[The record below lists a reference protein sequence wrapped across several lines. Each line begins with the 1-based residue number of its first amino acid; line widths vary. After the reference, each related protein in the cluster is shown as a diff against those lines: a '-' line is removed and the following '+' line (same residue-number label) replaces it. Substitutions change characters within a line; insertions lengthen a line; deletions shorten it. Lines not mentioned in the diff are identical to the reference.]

1 MVMRKRVCCLYR
13 VSTLKQVEKDDIP
26 MQKQRCHEFA
36 AQMGW
41 DIVREFSEKGV
52 SGFKVS
58 AKQRDAIQEIQRE
71 AALNTFDI
79 LLVFMF
85 DRLGRRDDETPF
97 IVEWFVNNGIEVWSA
112 EEGQQRF
119 DNHVDKLLNYIRY
132 WQASGES
139 IKTSIRTKTRLG
151 QIVMEGRF
159 RGGYAPYGYQ
169 LVKKGRIGKKNRE
182 LFDIEVN
189 PLEAAAVRRIFDL
202 ADQYGYGGR
211 RTSTILK
218 EEGIINLR
226 TGEPFH
232 YSSIQNIL
240 INVAYTGVLRS
251 GESVSE
257 IFPELQIITPEQF
270 ERVQKGR
277 EQRSAEYLAKCE
289 AAGSLQT
296 IQLQDGSEMDVSR
309 PPRSYPRKNMGSAL
323 LSGNV
328 YCGHCGG
335 RLFASTA
342 RKTHHPVDGA
352 NGRVA
357 IYKCYNRTQHKGS
370 CDGPT
375 TYRAE
380 KVDAVVSKIIH
391 DVLQKAGTVRESDIV
406 SQQIGATAVDLNQQ
420 IRQSKLELSRKRI
433 ELGKLEG
440 LMLDSLDG
448 KCVFTPEQVKS
459 RMDSVQEAMTS
470 LSANIESLEA
480 RLHDSEQIANE
491 LAAQH
496 KQLLSWAEMFDAA
509 SSAERKLIASQ
520 LIKAVTLS
528 RGYEM
533 QIEFNISE
541 AQYLNGMEM
550 G

>member
-296 IQLQDGSEMDVSR
+296 IQLKDGSEMDVSR

-342 RKTHHPVDGA
+342 RKTHHPVDGT

-357 IYKCYNRTQHKGS
+357 IYKCYNRTQRKGS

-470 LSANIESLEA
+470 LSTNIESLEA

>member
-1 MVMRKRVCCLYR
+1 MGKRVCCLYR

-26 MQKQRCHEFA
+26 MQKQRCHAFA
-36 AQMGW
+36 DQMGW

-58 AKQRDAIQEIQRE
+58 AKKRDAIQEIQRE
-71 AALNTFDI
+71 AALGTFDI

-97 IVEWFVNNGIEVWSA
+97 IVEWFVNNGIEVWST

-169 LVKKGRIGKKNRE
+169 LVKKGRMGKKNRE
-182 LFDIEVN
+182 LYDIEVN
-189 PLEAAAVRRIFDL
+189 PMEAAAVRRIFDL

-211 RTSTILK
+211 KTSTTLK
-218 EEGIINLR
+218 EEGFLNLR

-232 YSSIQNIL
+232 YSTIQNIL
-240 INVAYTGVLRS
+240 INIAYTGVLRS

-257 IFPELQIITPEQF
+257 IFPDLQIITPEQF
-270 ERVQKGR
+270 QRVQKGR
-277 EQRSAEYLAKCE
+277 EQRSADYLAKC
-289 AAGSLQT
+289 AAAHGTET
-296 IQLQDGSEMDVSR
+296 ILLKDGSEVEVSR
-309 PPRSYPRKNMGSAL
+309 PFRTYPRMNSGSAL

-335 RLFASTA
+335 RVFASTA
-342 RKTHHPVDGA
+342 RKTHHPTDGT

-357 IYKCYNRTQHKGS
+357 IYKCYNRTQHKGN

-380 KVDAVVSKIIH
+380 KVDAVVSKLIRDIF
-391 DVLQKAGTVRESDIV
+391 QKAGAV
-406 SQQIGATAVDLNQQ
+406 SEYEIIHNQIGATASDLQQQ
-420 IRQSKLELSRKRI
+420 IRQAKLELSKKHI
-433 ELGKLEG
+433 EQGRWEE

-448 KCVFTPEQVKS
+448 KCPFTPEQVKS
-459 RMDSVQEAMTS
+459 RLDSVKEAMTS
-470 LSANIESLEA
+470 LSVNIESLEA
-480 RLHDSEQIANE
+480 RLADSDRLTQELKEQH
-491 LAAQH
+491 Q
-496 KQLLSWAEMFDAA
+496 QLLSWADMFDTA
-509 SSAERKLIASQ
+509 SPAERKLIASH
-520 LIKAVTLS
+520 LIKAVTLT
-528 RGYEM
+528 RGYGI
-533 QIEFNISE
+533 QIDFNISE
-541 AQYLNGMEM
+541 AQYLNGMEL
-550 G
+550 

>member
-1 MVMRKRVCCLYR
+1 
-13 VSTLKQVEKDDIP
+13 

-257 IFPELQIITPEQF
+257 VFPELQIITPEQF

-309 PPRSYPRKNMGSAL
+309 PSRSYPRKNMGSAL

-342 RKTHHPVDGA
+342 RKTHHPVDGT

-470 LSANIESLEA
+470 LSANVESLEA
-480 RLHDSEQIANE
+480 RLHDSEQIAKE

-528 RGYEM
+528 RGYDM

-541 AQYLNGMEM
+541 AQYLNGMKM

>member
-1 MVMRKRVCCLYR
+1 MAKRVCCLYR

-189 PLEAAAVRRIFDL
+189 PMEAAAVRRIFDL

-211 RTSTILK
+211 KPTTTLK
-218 EEGIINLR
+218 EEGFLNLR

-232 YSSIQNIL
+232 YSTIQNIL
-240 INVAYTGVLRS
+240 INIAYTGVLRS
-251 GESVSE
+251 GESISE
-257 IFPELQIITPEQF
+257 IFPDLQIITPEQF
-270 ERVQKGR
+270 QRVQKGR
-277 EQRSAEYLAKCE
+277 KQRSADYLAKC
-289 AAGSLQT
+289 AAAYGTET
-296 IQLQDGSEMDVSR
+296 ITLKDGSEAEVSR
-309 PPRSYPRKNMGSAL
+309 PFRSYPRKIPAVLCCPAMCIAVTVVAAFLRQQREKPITPPMAVMGVWPSTSVITVPSTKETAMAL
-323 LSGNV
+323 LPTVPKRWMPWSARLSGIFF
-328 YCGHCGG
+328 
-335 RLFASTA
+335 RRPALSASTTSFIIRSA
-342 RKTHHPVDGA
+342 QRHLICSSRFGKPSWSFPRSTSSRA
-352 NGRVA
+352 AGR
-357 IYKCYNRTQHKGS
+357 G
-370 CDGPT
+370 
-375 TYRAE
+375 
-380 KVDAVVSKIIH
+380 
-391 DVLQKAGTVRESDIV
+391 
-406 SQQIGATAVDLNQQ
+406 
-420 IRQSKLELSRKRI
+420 
-433 ELGKLEG
+433 
-440 LMLDSLDG
+440 
-448 KCVFTPEQVKS
+448 
-459 RMDSVQEAMTS
+459 
-470 LSANIESLEA
+470 
-480 RLHDSEQIANE
+480 
-491 LAAQH
+491 
-496 KQLLSWAEMFDAA
+496 
-509 SSAERKLIASQ
+509 
-520 LIKAVTLS
+520 
-528 RGYEM
+528 
-533 QIEFNISE
+533 
-541 AQYLNGMEM
+541 
-550 G
+550 